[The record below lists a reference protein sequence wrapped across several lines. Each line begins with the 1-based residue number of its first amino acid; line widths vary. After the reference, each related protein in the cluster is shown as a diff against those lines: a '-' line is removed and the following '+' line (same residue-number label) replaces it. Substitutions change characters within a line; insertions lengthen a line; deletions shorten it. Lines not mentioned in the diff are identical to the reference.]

1 MKNTENNFEKEI
13 FKNASKTY
21 FNSSLFFP
29 KEKKQSVFE
38 LYSFVRL
45 ADDFVDSVPQ
55 NTKAFNLLKLKY
67 QKKLADSPDKNI
79 NRVLKNIYKLQKK
92 YPITDADVDSFLKSM
107 SMDLT
112 NKNYNS
118 MEDTLEYI
126 YGSAEVIGLMM
137 AKILGLETESY
148 NYACYQGRAMQ
159 YINFIRDIKE
169 DIKLGRCYFPE
180 IIRKKFEINSWNDDI
195 KNNKQFDQF
204 VQAQIEQYLEWQSEA
219 QKGWKYIPYRSRI
232 AVMTASD
239 GYLWTAR
246 QIRKNPKIVFDH
258 KVKPS
263 KSQIILFGLKN
274 SIKGLIY

>member
-1 MKNTENNFEKEI
+1 
-13 FKNASKTY
+13 
-21 FNSSLFFP
+21 
-29 KEKKQSVFE
+29 
-38 LYSFVRL
+38 
-45 ADDFVDSVPQ
+45 
-55 NTKAFNLLKLKY
+55 
-67 QKKLADSPDKNI
+67 
-79 NRVLKNIYKLQKK
+79 
-92 YPITDADVDSFLKSM
+92 
-107 SMDLT
+107 
-112 NKNYNS
+112 
-118 MEDTLEYI
+118 
-126 YGSAEVIGLMM
+126 
-137 AKILGLETESY
+137 
-148 NYACYQGRAMQ
+148 MQ

-274 SIKGLIY
+274 SIKGLFY